1 MQNHEL
7 VVSSFIAD
15 GDVVN
20 ATVSVRAMAVPML
33 NIFNMVVNIARI
45 EGGTIEYYEGEALK
59 TAAKVISVVND
70 DINKAAWRPLII
82 I

>member
-1 MQNHEL
+1 MMQNHEL

-15 GDVVN
+15 GDVIN
-20 ATVSVRAMAVPML
+20 ATVSVRAMAVPIL
-33 NIFNMVVNIARI
+33 NIFNMEVNIARV

-70 DINKAAWRPLII
+70 DINKAA
-82 I
+82 